1 MEERIDNI
9 ISKMLSGNITDSER
23 KDFNDWIESD
33 KRNQEIFLKIQSY
46 WNAKT
51 QHTYPFSPENNFA
64 LLKEKINN
72 NKRQVIYR
80 KIKYGITA
88 IASMAACILLI
99 IVFSENSGKDA
110 SLCHEFKNLNKIDT
124 LILPDQSVIVL
135 NKNSSLS
142 YSEDFNKKN
151 RNIYL
156 KGDAFFKVKSNKKL
170 PFVIEMLSGNKI
182 TVLGT
187 VFNVKSNTEKDNIVL
202 LEGSIKFQTKKDQ
215 IILSPN
221 QKIIFDK
228 ETSQTQILNL
238 NPELSSFWLSG
249 IYKYRSIA
257 LKELMPVLYEIYNIN
272 IKIESKELEDT
283 NISGAFRN
291 NQSIEEVLNALS
303 TSLSLQWY
311 YNDNYIV
318 IKKE

>member
-23 KDFNDWIESD
+23 KDFNKWIESD
-33 KRNQEIFLKIQSY
+33 KRNQEIFLRMRSY
-46 WNAKT
+46 WNVKT
-51 QHTYPFSPENNFA
+51 QQTYPFSPENNFA

-72 NKRQVIYR
+72 NKRQVVYK

-99 IVFSENSGKDA
+99 IIFSKNSEKDV
-110 SLCHEFKNLNKIDT
+110 SLCREFKNLNKIDT

-135 NKNSSLS
+135 HKNSSLS

-156 KGDAFFKVKSNKKL
+156 KGDAFFNVKSNKKL
-170 PFVIEMLSGNKI
+170 PFVVEMLSGNKI

-249 IYKYRSIA
+249 IYRYRSIA
-257 LKELMPVLYEIYNIN
+257 LKELMPVLSEIYNIN

>member
-23 KDFNDWIESD
+23 KDFNKWIESD
-33 KRNQEIFLKIQSY
+33 KRNQEIFLRMRSY
-46 WNAKT
+46 WNVKT
-51 QHTYPFSPENNFA
+51 QQTYPFSPENNFA

-72 NKRQVIYR
+72 NKRQVVYK

-99 IVFSENSGKDA
+99 IIFSKNSEKDV
-110 SLCHEFKNLNKIDT
+110 SLCREFKNLNKIDT

-135 NKNSSLS
+135 HKNSSLS

-156 KGDAFFKVKSNKKL
+156 KGDAFFNVKSNKKL
-170 PFVIEMLSGNKI
+170 PFVVEMLSGNKI

-249 IYKYRSIA
+249 IYRYRSIA
-257 LKELMPVLYEIYNIN
+257 LKELMPVLSEIYNIS

-291 NQSIEEVLNALS
+291 NQSIEEVLSALS

-311 YNDNYIV
+311 YNENYIV